1 MSTCEQTPTGKRRR
15 CIIADLAGTFTAG
28 GTTNKILA
36 SAFGL
41 TKIESC
47 GMGVLDD
54 NSAAYFLVPSYDGTL
69 LCAIALTQATDAN
82 RSDVADITV
91 TSPRKLRVEVHG
103 Y

>member
-1 MSTCEQTPTGKRRR
+1 
-15 CIIADLAGTFTAG
+15 
-28 GTTNKILA
+28 
-36 SAFGL
+36 
-41 TKIESC
+41 
-47 GMGVLDD
+47 MGVLDD